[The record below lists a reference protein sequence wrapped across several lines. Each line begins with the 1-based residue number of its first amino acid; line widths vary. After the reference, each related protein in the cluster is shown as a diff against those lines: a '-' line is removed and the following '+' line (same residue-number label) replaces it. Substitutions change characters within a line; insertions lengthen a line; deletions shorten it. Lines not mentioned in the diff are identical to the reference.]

1 MAATGEGIP
10 ETGEKISTS
19 ASGSDSYTGGTQHGS
34 GTTGGVG
41 HGNKTAPDGDDID
54 TSSTRLEIAHDTRT
68 YSGGTDLGSGT
79 TAGPG

>member
-10 ETGEKISTS
+10 ETGEKVTTT
-19 ASGSDSYTGGTQHGS
+19 ASGGDSYTGGTEHGS

-41 HGNKTAPDGDDID
+41 FGNKTVEDADVD
-54 TSSTRLEIAHDTRT
+54 TSNTRLEIAHDTRT
-68 YSGGTDLGSGT
+68 YSGGTELGSGT